1 MASTVLL
8 FIYVKI
14 EPYSVPSWSVAKTT
28 AIVLFENMAFAAW
41 IAWLTW
47 YGTRLATDSI
57 PFERYEPW
65 AHLDWK
71 QDAGLS
77 SIIFGGYLLAGLATY
92 SQFGSYT
99 SVLLAK
105 KAVVMVVLSLGVIHY
120 YYLSTAEPFREI
132 SRYLSTK
139 DWGEWPPC
147 PHMWQDDRWLPSL

>member
-1 MASTVLL
+1 MVTVMTSAILL

-14 EPYSVPSWSVAKTT
+14 EPYSVPGWSAAKT
-28 AIVLFENMAFAAW
+28 ISVVLLENVAFAAW

-47 YGTRLATDSI
+47 YGTCLAMDSI
-57 PFERYEPW
+57 PFEKYKP
-65 AHLDWK
+65 
-71 QDAGLS
+71 GTYS
-77 SIIFGGYLLAGLATY
+77 SIIFGGYFLAGLATY
-92 SQFGSYT
+92 SQFESYT

-105 KAVVMVVLSLGVIHY
+105 KAAVMTVLSMGVIYY
-120 YYLSTAEPFREI
+120 YYLSMSEPFREI